1 MPATQPTSPPP
12 QPPPGKPAAEEE
24 EDTNGVFGPL
34 RLGPYVGTGL
44 PNVLNFG
51 GTAKFFDYLGFGIN
65 FGMIPDIKV
74 SYYGDAT
81 LKYREYDA
89 YGRLYLFG
97 GSFFVGAGVGY
108 HSAEGTFVKAI
119 PSTLPGVPTEVTS
132 HGSVKAMILTPQIGW
147 FSVFGSGFALG
158 IDVGGQIPIAPSKV
172 SYQTDLPA
180 LPASVPATVQAQ
192 IQQVVDQSNKP
203 VIDTLEKIGKTPLPV
218 FNLRLGYLF

>member
-1 MPATQPTSPPP
+1 M
-12 QPPPGKPAAEEE
+12 
-24 EDTNGVFGPL
+24 FGPL
-34 RLGPYVGTGL
+34 RLGPYIGTGL

-65 FGMIPDIKV
+65 FGMIPNIKV

-97 GSFFVGAGVGY
+97 GGFFVGAGVGY
-108 HSAEGTFVKAI
+108 HSAEGTFVKSI
-119 PSTLPGVPTEVTS
+119 PTSLPTLPTYEVTS

-147 FSVFGSGFALG
+147 FSIFGSGFALG

-172 SYQTDLPA
+172 SYHTDLPPN
-180 LPASVPATVQAQ
+180 LPPNIPATVQAQ
-192 IQQVVDQSNKP
+192 AQQLIDQSNQS
-203 VIDTLEKIGKTPLPV
+203 VINTLEKIGKTPIPV
-218 FNLRLGYLF
+218 FNLRLGYMF